1 MQAGR
6 EADTLLCVVVG
17 FGFRVYGYRQAG
29 SHLVMREAVR
39 GHELLVVDRPLDGA
53 HLRLRVHLECSS
65 ACKLVR
71 ERERGRERESRHRHA
86 RKRERGRKDGV
97 LHVRTSTQPPT
108 TSYLSS
114 TSTRS
119 PVQTHT
125 QTNANT
131 HLVQAAAV
139 GSVPQADL
147 AVSCPSLPDHTQ
159 TVGIGLWTSTG
170 CSR

>member
-6 EADTLLCVVVG
+6 EADTWLCVVVG

-71 ERERGRERESRHRHA
+71 ERERERVGTGTHEKEKEGGRMVCCTCVHPRNHPLRLTYHPHLPDHQC
-86 RKRERGRKDGV
+86 KHTHKQ
-97 LHVRTSTQPPT
+97 T
-108 TSYLSS
+108 
-114 TSTRS
+114 
-119 PVQTHT
+119 QTHT
-125 QTNANT
+125 SFKQLPLEVF
-131 HLVQAAAV
+131 HKQILRSAV
-139 GSVPQADL
+139 PP
-147 AVSCPSLPDHTQ
+147 CPIIHKRSA
-159 TVGIGLWTSTG
+159 
-170 CSR
+170 